1 MAGGTLASSGRITP
15 GVASAVKD
23 PMASNAMIS
32 GGPGAPEKRQNVL
45 KGRTEVAGDF
55 REELAKLIVASL
67 PKFGHWTISFR
78 DFETPYGRVGYRQ
91 AGILWVLRYEL
102 IPPAEVTPLRLA
114 EHFLVQPSVITGAL
128 AKLEAA
134 GLISRTIDP
143 QDSRCH
149 RIAITEKGRLLSA
162 YVEAF
167 FVSEVCDTLE
177 GFDDCKLA
185 DLRRR
190 VEALDRIAD
199 TLLRRRVEKLT
210 RRGLRSGRDHDAS
223 GDGAE

>member
-1 MAGGTLASSGRITP
+1 
-15 GVASAVKD
+15 
-23 PMASNAMIS
+23 
-32 GGPGAPEKRQNVL
+32 VL
-45 KGRTEVAGDF
+45 KGKTRVTGDS
-55 REELAKLIVASL
+55 RAALAKLIVASL

-114 EHFLVQPSVITGAL
+114 EYFLVQPSVITGAL

-134 GLISRTIDP
+134 GLISRTVDP

-162 YVEAF
+162 YVETF
-167 FVSEVCDTLE
+167 FVNEVCETLE
-177 GFDDCKLA
+177 GLDVRDLA
-185 DLRRR
+185 GLKRS
-190 VEALDRIAD
+190 VEVLDRIAD

-210 RRGLRSGRDHDAS
+210 RRGLRGGRDHGSAS
-223 GDGAE
+223 DEAE